1 MLKKYNVEFP
11 RAKQEITKIFRGNR
25 EKNHKEFGFISS
37 RCHIIL
43 QDLLGMNSFVLFRI
57 SKGETT
63 NLEIPVA
70 FFQKS
75 MCHLFS
81 GIVF

>member
-11 RAKQEITKIFRGNR
+11 GAKQEITKIFRGNR
-25 EKNHKEFGFISS
+25 EKKHKEFGFISS

-81 GIVF
+81 GIAF